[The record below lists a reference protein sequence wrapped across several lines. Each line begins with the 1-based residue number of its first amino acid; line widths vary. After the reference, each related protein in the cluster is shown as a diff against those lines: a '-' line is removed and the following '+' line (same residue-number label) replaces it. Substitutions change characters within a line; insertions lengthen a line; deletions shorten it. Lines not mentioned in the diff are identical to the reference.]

1 MAGPESQALIDYAAL
16 DDTSLVALARAG
28 RREAF
33 RHIMQRCNR
42 RLFRVAR
49 GLVHE
54 DAEAEDV
61 VQAAYVAAFEHLADF
76 RGEASL
82 TTWLTRIVLNEA
94 NGRLRARKPTVEL
107 DQIETL
113 QHEGG
118 RVIAFPTRFG
128 GEDPAAGA
136 ARGEIR
142 RLLERAVDE
151 LPEPFRLVFVMR
163 EIEEC
168 SVEETATC
176 LGLKPETVKTRLH
189 RARRMLRTA
198 LHDTLATTV
207 TEAFPFLGA
216 RCDRMTNTVLARIS
230 AQVRDET

>member
-1 MAGPESQALIDYAAL
+1 MAGQDPRALIDYAAL
-16 DDTSLVALARAG
+16 DDTTLVALARAG

-33 RHIMQRCNR
+33 RQVMQRCNR

-49 GLVHE
+49 SVVHD

-61 VQAAYVAAFEHLADF
+61 VQEAYVNAFEHLSEF
-76 RGEASL
+76 RGEAAL

-94 NGRLRARKPTVEL
+94 NGRLRSRKPTVEL

-113 QHEGG
+113 QREGG
-118 RVIAFPTRFG
+118 RVIAFPSRFG
-128 GEDPAAGA
+128 SEDPAADA
-136 ARGEIR
+136 ARGQIR
-142 RLLERAVDE
+142 RLLEGAVDD

-168 SVEETATC
+168 SVEETAAC

-189 RARRMLRTA
+189 RARRMLRAA

-216 RCDRMTNTVLARIS
+216 RCDRMTHTVLARIA
-230 AQVRDET
+230 AQVRDEV